1 MKIFGA
7 LETFLQDIRFGLR
20 MLRKNPGFASVAIL
34 TLALGIGANTAIFSV
49 VNAVLIRPLPFAQP
63 ERLVRIFEKNDKLN
77 LQQFGNSVLNYLS
90 WKEQQQSFDKMGLI
104 GFATLSLTGNGEPEQ
119 FNATMISPS
128 LMPMLGIQP
137 LVGRGFREDEEKPG
151 SPAVV
156 LISEGLWKRRFGA
169 DPSLVGKNIVLN
181 GADYTVVGVAPE
193 SLYVLTGSDIDIP
206 QIINPGKEAR
216 LNHVTLAM
224 GRLKPGVSLSQAQ
237 AEMDGI
243 ARRVGIQYPEVKDW
257 GISLLPFSRWLI
269 ADQLRTALIVLLCAV
284 MFVLLIASANVA
296 NLLLS
301 RAASRQQEIAVRLAL
316 GVGRGRLISQ
326 LLTESVLLSL
336 IGGTAGVLAA
346 IWAVRVMGASLP
358 AGLLPISDVSA
369 DSRVMLFAIAI
380 SLLTG
385 VLFGLAPVW
394 QTAKVD
400 LYNVLKQGGRTGS
413 GGARPLVRK
422 ALIASE
428 LALATILLVGAG
440 LLMESLLHMQS
451 APLGYHPDH
460 LLTFQL
466 APPPAKYP
474 GIPKTW
480 GLYKSVIDSVQTLP
494 GVRGV
499 AVSSGLP
506 FGNGSY
512 TTTPIA
518 PVGNSKLPV
527 GDATPID
534 WRVVSP
540 GYFTTMEIPL
550 IRGRFFDD
558 HDDANSAPVMVV
570 SQKTAQKLWGSDDPI
585 GRVLRVVGNG
595 KQFTVVGVAA
605 DVRNTALNQEPNSA
619 TYMPAAYQPAQLM
632 DVAVRTSGDPN
643 AMLAAVREK
652 IHAID
657 PELPVASVKTME
669 QWISASAA
677 QPRLDSSLLELFA
690 FAALLIAAIGI
701 YGVLSYSVNQRTREI
716 GVRMAMGAQRG
727 NVMRLVAREGM
738 TVALAGIGAGLVG
751 AYAMSRVLASLLYGV
766 ESHDPKTFIG
776 VAGVLLIVAAA
787 ACYVPAARATRI
799 DPIVALRYE

>member
-1 MKIFGA
+1 MKTFGA
-7 LETFLQDIRFGLR
+7 LETFLQDIRFGCR
-20 MLRKNPGFASVAIL
+20 MLRKNPGFATVAIL

-137 LVGRGFREDEEKPG
+137 LVGRGFREDEENPG

-181 GADYTVVGVAPE
+181 GADYTVVGIAPE

-224 GRLKPGVSLSQAQ
+224 GRLKQNVSLPQAQ

-316 GVGRGRLISQ
+316 GAGRGRLISQ

-358 AGLLPISDVSA
+358 AGLLPVSDVSA
-369 DSRVMLFAIAI
+369 DSRVLFFAIAI
-380 SLLTG
+380 SLLAG
-385 VLFGLAPVW
+385 ILFGLAPPG
-394 QTAKVD
+394 K
-400 LYNVLKQGGRTGS
+400 
-413 GGARPLVRK
+413 PRK
-422 ALIASE
+422 WIC
-428 LALATILLVGAG
+428 
-440 LLMESLLHMQS
+440 
-451 APLGYHPDH
+451 
-460 LLTFQL
+460 
-466 APPPAKYP
+466 
-474 GIPKTW
+474 
-480 GLYKSVIDSVQTLP
+480 
-494 GVRGV
+494 
-499 AVSSGLP
+499 
-506 FGNGSY
+506 
-512 TTTPIA
+512 TT
-518 PVGNSKLPV
+518 
-527 GDATPID
+527 
-534 WRVVSP
+534 
-540 GYFTTMEIPL
+540 Y
-550 IRGRFFDD
+550 
-558 HDDANSAPVMVV
+558 
-570 SQKTAQKLWGSDDPI
+570 
-585 GRVLRVVGNG
+585 
-595 KQFTVVGVAA
+595 
-605 DVRNTALNQEPNSA
+605 
-619 TYMPAAYQPAQLM
+619 
-632 DVAVRTSGDPN
+632 
-643 AMLAAVREK
+643 
-652 IHAID
+652 
-657 PELPVASVKTME
+657 
-669 QWISASAA
+669 
-677 QPRLDSSLLELFA
+677 
-690 FAALLIAAIGI
+690 
-701 YGVLSYSVNQRTREI
+701 
-716 GVRMAMGAQRG
+716 
-727 NVMRLVAREGM
+727 
-738 TVALAGIGAGLVG
+738 
-751 AYAMSRVLASLLYGV
+751 
-766 ESHDPKTFIG
+766 
-776 VAGVLLIVAAA
+776 
-787 ACYVPAARATRI
+787 
-799 DPIVALRYE
+799 